1 MTKATL
7 NFWACP
13 GKKHSRI
20 LPLLSWSEV
29 DEMIE
34 DVWRTRK
41 HTSRCLEKIERSKF
55 EARRACPLSFLP
67 SILSQISSIFSLNVL
82 NTCSS
87 KSLGGSGDVLASCSH
102 FLKCSVVISLASCR
116 SEGRQAANP
125 LSWMEG
131 HRIWANTSPVTRRP
145 QWPSPLM
152 ARTWGVWAKRPETC
166 WSWGDTL
173 LLVRVAE
180 SERLG

>member
-1 MTKATL
+1 MFGERESIHL
-7 NFWACP
+7 
-13 GKKHSRI
+13 
-20 LPLLSWSEV
+20 
-29 DEMIE
+29 
-34 DVWRTRK
+34 DVWRR
-41 HTSRCLEKIERSKF
+41 SRGPSLRLEEP
-55 EARRACPLSFLP
+55 ALCLSFPLFCRKYH
-67 SILSQISSIFSLNVL
+67 LFFSLNVL

-131 HRIWANTSPVTRRP
+131 HLIWANTSPATRRP